1 MTAHLALFFDIVAW
15 VVFVFAT
22 LTVFLIL
29 HTQVEVTR
37 VSPHAPVPPKRAAAL
52 VRAVVLAF
60 VAAAWLCAGRCA

>member
-15 VVFVFAT
+15 VVFVFAI

-52 VRAVVLAF
+52 VRSVVLAF